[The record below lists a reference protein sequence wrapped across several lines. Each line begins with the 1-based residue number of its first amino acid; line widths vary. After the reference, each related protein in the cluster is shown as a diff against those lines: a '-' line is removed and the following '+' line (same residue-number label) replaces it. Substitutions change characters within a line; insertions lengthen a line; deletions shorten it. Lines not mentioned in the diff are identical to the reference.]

1 LSRRTAQHRKR
12 TRFSPARIGLT
23 ARHRK
28 PTLIASALQNKPA
41 RFAAAVA
48 GSVLAV
54 SAGPAAIHWAGDT
67 SRLTAPDQ
75 AHALN
80 SLGAAALRRGDG
92 GPRPAA
98 SPLTGGSAA
107 AVPPLGFSG
116 RPGGPPLP
124 PPASSRARTGRTAA
138 RHRQAQRQATAQPVY
153 RDPFRDIGGL
163 IPERIDMGVDFGGS
177 GPVYALG
184 DAVITSATA
193 NSAGWP
199 GGGWIT
205 YRLTGGPDA
214 GLMVFVAEDVTPAV
228 QAGQHVSSATVIA
241 TMFDGGDGI
250 ETGWAMPDGSSAESQ
265 LPVAG
270 GISGGGPFPTMIGL
284 NFEELLQSL
293 GTPAANNRTDPA
305 YGVLPANYPTSWT

>member
-1 LSRRTAQHRKR
+1 
-12 TRFSPARIGLT
+12 
-23 ARHRK
+23 
-28 PTLIASALQNKPA
+28 
-41 RFAAAVA
+41 V
-48 GSVLAV
+48 
-54 SAGPAAIHWAGDT
+54 
-67 SRLTAPDQ
+67 
-75 AHALN
+75 
-80 SLGAAALRRGDG
+80 
-92 GPRPAA
+92 
-98 SPLTGGSAA
+98 
-107 AVPPLGFSG
+107 
-116 RPGGPPLP
+116 
-124 PPASSRARTGRTAA
+124 
-138 RHRQAQRQATAQPVY
+138 AQPVY
-153 RDPFRDIGGL
+153 RNPFRDIGGL

-205 YRLTGGPDA
+205 YRLTDGPDA

-284 NFEELLQSL
+284 NFEEMLQSL

-305 YGVLPANYPTSWT
+305 NGVLPANYPASWK